1 MDMVTTVTPARIER
15 IVLDGTQSSIYMS
28 SKGRLKI
35 QTTGKHAE
43 QILDARVPDGKNW
56 EVTIKVTARETLA

>member
-1 MDMVTTVTPARIER
+1 MDMETTITPARIER
-15 IVLDGTQSSIYMS
+15 MVLDGAQSSIHIG